1 MNPFLIESNGKTIKV
16 YAQKIKGEVWIHM
29 NGRTFIYHDE
39 AQQQMKKKGKQSA
52 HTGDLI
58 APMPGKVT
66 KILKQEGEAVSQGEV
81 VVVMEAMKMEYT
93 LKSDGS
99 GKIKTVNCK
108 VGEQVSLGKI
118 LVHIEAINEA
128 T

>member
-1 MNPFLIESNGKTIKV
+1 MNPFLIELNGKTVKV
-16 YAQKIKGEVWIHM
+16 YAQKIKGETWLHM
-29 NGRTFIYHDE
+29 NGRTFIYQDE

-52 HTGDLI
+52 HAGDLI

-66 KILKQEGEAVSQGEV
+66 KILKQSGDSVTKGEV

-93 LKSDGS
+93 LKSDGN
-99 GKIKTVNCK
+99 GLIKTVNCK

-118 LVHIEAINEA
+118 LVHIEATHE
-128 T
+128 TT